1 MTYLTTG
8 WLCVIAGS
16 LFIALGGFLTTKGW
30 AEFSNHSKRQTLISS
45 AMRELE
51 QNNEYLKDME
61 KGYEQLS
68 NLSQLYLLPTF
79 HYNAI
84 QLIQTSALFSKRDS
98 SLLSAAS
105 SNLYN
110 VNPTNDSVFKLNIIF
125 SDTSPSLQHKKN
137 TYISFY
143 NSPLLKRFKQKQ
155 KELHAELLKLEQG
168 SNDKPSNHGN
178 GDS

>member
-8 WLCVIAGS
+8 WLCVVAGS

-61 KGYEQLS
+61 KCYEQLS
-68 NLSQLYLLPTF
+68 NLKQVYLLPTF

-84 QLIQTSALFSKRDS
+84 QLIQTSSLFSKMDS

-105 SNLYN
+105 SFLYN
-110 VNPTNDSVFKLNIIF
+110 VNPINNSVFKLNLTF
-125 SDTSPSLQHKKN
+125 SDPQTSLQKEKN
-137 TYISFY
+137 TFISFY
-143 NSPLLKRFKQKQ
+143 NSPLLKRFRRNQ
-155 KELHAELLKLEQG
+155 KELQAELLKLERG
-168 SNDKPSNHGN
+168 SNDKESNHSN